1 MIGNYINPAI
11 VAPGFNRTAFDFLNG
26 GKQIS
31 SVQPSSSSALRFGGS
46 PRIYAGEERSSAPL
60 GVLPITLRFS
70 AGPPEIPGPLF
81 LVLLSLQSLH
91 FASEHLFLL
100 QSPEAAA
107 SGSNVNETQSALPH
121 ASQLLISANDS
132 QPRAQQSPIPSPSAP
147 DSPPPLEP
155 PRGRTAPTN
164 HLRQHALTQESP
176 PAHFRRAPNSKLPD
190 A

>member
-81 LVLLSLQSLH
+81 LLQSL
-91 FASEHLFLL
+91 
-100 QSPEAAA
+100 
-107 SGSNVNETQSALPH
+107 
-121 ASQLLISANDS
+121 
-132 QPRAQQSPIPSPSAP
+132 
-147 DSPPPLEP
+147 
-155 PRGRTAPTN
+155 
-164 HLRQHALTQESP
+164 
-176 PAHFRRAPNSKLPD
+176 
-190 A
+190 